1 MENFMRVQKLNALLL
16 VLVSLLFIAPLPF
29 AQESGYKVSGTI
41 NLGGNGWW
49 DYLAVDNTAHHL
61 FVSNG
66 NKVYIIDLKTDK
78 QIGEIDNLNG
88 VHGIAI
94 ANEFNKGFISNGRS
108 DTVSVFDLK
117 SFKVIADVHVTG
129 KNPDAIAYDPYS
141 KRVFTFNGRSSN
153 ATAID
158 AKTDKV
164 VGTITLDG
172 KPEFAV
178 SNGKGKMYVNIE
190 SKSEITEFN
199 PKNLKILHN
208 WSIAPGES
216 PSGLAIDIKNNR
228 LFAGCDNK
236 MMVVVDANSGKV
248 IATPKIGDGVDAC
261 SYDPE
266 THFAFSSCGEGVLS
280 VIKEVSPNK
289 FENIDNV
296 KTMKRART
304 MELDESTHNIY
315 MSTLIPD
322 KKNSENFGVIIL
334 KRK

>member
-1 MENFMRVQKLNALLL
+1 MRAQKLIIILLALA
-16 VLVSLLFIAPLPF
+16 SLLFTAPFSF
-29 AQESGYKVSGTI
+29 AQASGYSITGTI
-41 NLGGNGWW
+41 NIGGNGWW
-49 DYLAVDNTAHHL
+49 DYLSIDNAGHHL

-66 NKVYIIDLKTDK
+66 NKVHIIDLKTDK

-108 DTVSVFDLK
+108 DTVTVFDLK
-117 SFKVIADVHVTG
+117 TFKVIADIHVTG

-153 ATAID
+153 VTAID
-158 AKTDKV
+158 AKIDKV

-172 KPEFAV
+172 RPEFAV

-199 PKNLKILHN
+199 PKTLKVLHT
-208 WSIAPGES
+208 WSIAPGED
-216 PSGLAIDIKNNR
+216 PSGLAIDVKNNR
-228 LFAGCDNK
+228 LFAGCHNK
-236 MMVVVDANSGKV
+236 MMVVVDANTGKV
-248 IATPKIGDGVDAC
+248 IATPKIGEGVDAC
-261 SYDPE
+261 GYDPA

-296 KTMKRART
+296 KTIRRART

-315 MSTLIPD
+315 MSTLVPGKD
-322 KKNSENFGVIIL
+322 NKDSFGVVIL

>member
-1 MENFMRVQKLNALLL
+1 MRAQKRNIFLIALASLFL
-16 VLVSLLFIAPLPF
+16 VVPLSF
-29 AQESGYKVSGTI
+29 AQTSGYSVTGTI
-41 NLGGNGWW
+41 DLGGNGWW
-49 DYLAVDNTAHHL
+49 DYLSIDNAAHHL

-66 NKVYIIDLKTDK
+66 NKVHIIDLKTNK
-78 QIGEIDNLNG
+78 QIGEIDNLHG

-108 DTVSVFDLK
+108 DTVTVFNLET
-117 SFKVIADVHVTG
+117 FKVIANVHVTG
-129 KNPDAIAYDPYS
+129 RNPDAIAYDPYS

-178 SNGKGKMYVNIE
+178 SNGKGNMYVNIE

-199 PKNLKILHN
+199 PKTLKILHT

-236 MMVVVDANSGKV
+236 MMVVVDANNGKV
-248 IATPKIGDGVDAC
+248 IATPKIGEGVDAC
-261 SYDPE
+261 RYDPE

-280 VIKEVSPNK
+280 VIKEISPNK

-296 KTMKRART
+296 KTVRRART

-315 MSTLIPD
+315 MSTLVPGKD
-322 KKNSENFGVIIL
+322 NKDSFGVVIL

>member
-1 MENFMRVQKLNALLL
+1 MRAQKLNVLLH
-16 VLVSLLFIAPLPF
+16 VLISLLFIAPLSF
-29 AQESGYKVSGTI
+29 AQSSGYSVSGTI
-41 NLGGNGWW
+41 NIGGNGWW
-49 DYLAVDNTAHHL
+49 DYLSIDNSGHHL
-61 FVSNG
+61 FISNG
-66 NKVYIIDLKTDK
+66 NKVHIIDLKTDK
-78 QIGEIDNLNG
+78 QIGKINNLNG

-108 DTVSVFDLK
+108 NKVTVFDLK
-117 SFKVIADVHVTG
+117 TFKVIADVHVTG

-178 SNGKGKMYVNIE
+178 SNGKGNMYVNIE
-190 SKSEITEFN
+190 SKSKITEFN
-199 PKNLKILHN
+199 PKTLKVLHT

-228 LFAGCDNK
+228 LFAGCHNK
-236 MMVVVDANSGKV
+236 MMVVVDANTGKV
-248 IATPKIGDGVDAC
+248 IATPKIGEGVDAC
-261 SYDPE
+261 MYDPE

-296 KTMKRART
+296 KTMRRART
-304 MELDESTHNIY
+304 MELDESTHDIY

-322 KKNSENFGVIIL
+322 KDNKENFGVLLL

>member
-1 MENFMRVQKLNALLL
+1 MENFMRAQKRNILLL
-16 VLVSLLFIAPLPF
+16 AIASLFLIAPLSYSQ
-29 AQESGYKVSGTI
+29 ASGYSVAGTI
-41 NLGGNGWW
+41 SIGGNGWW
-49 DYLAVDNTAHHL
+49 DYLAIDNSAHHL

-66 NKVYIIDLKTDK
+66 NKVQIIDLKTDK
-78 QIGEIDNLNG
+78 KISEIDNLNG

-108 DTVSVFDLK
+108 DTVTVFDLK
-117 SFKVIADVHVTG
+117 TFKVIADVHVSG

-190 SKSEITEFN
+190 SKSEITVFN
-199 PKNLKILHN
+199 PKTLKVLHT

-216 PSGLAIDIKNNR
+216 PSGLAIDVKNNR
-228 LFAGCDNK
+228 IFAGCDNK
-236 MMVVVDANSGKV
+236 MMVVVDANRRRSGCLQ
-248 IATPKIGDGVDAC
+248 I
-261 SYDPE
+261 
-266 THFAFSSCGEGVLS
+266 
-280 VIKEVSPNK
+280 
-289 FENIDNV
+289 
-296 KTMKRART
+296 
-304 MELDESTHNIY
+304 
-315 MSTLIPD
+315 
-322 KKNSENFGVIIL
+322 
-334 KRK
+334 

>member
-1 MENFMRVQKLNALLL
+1 MRAQKLNILLL
-16 VLVSLLFIAPLPF
+16 VLISLLFIAPLSF
-29 AQESGYKVSGTI
+29 AQSSGYSVSGTI
-41 NLGGNGWW
+41 NIGGNGWW
-49 DYLAVDNTAHHL
+49 DYLSIDNSGHNL
-61 FVSNG
+61 FISNG
-66 NKVYIIDLKTDK
+66 NKVHIIDLKTDK
-78 QIGEIDNLNG
+78 QIGKIDNLNG

-94 ANEFNKGFISNGRS
+94 ANESNKGFISNGRS
-108 DTVSVFDLK
+108 NTITVFDLK
-117 SFKVIADVHVTG
+117 TFKVIADVHVTG

-178 SNGKGKMYVNIE
+178 SNGKGNMYVNIE

-199 PKNLKILHN
+199 PKTLKVLHT
-208 WSIAPGES
+208 WSIAPGQR

-228 LFAGCDNK
+228 LFAGCHNK
-236 MMVVVDANSGKV
+236 MMVVVDANTGKV
-248 IATPKIGDGVDAC
+248 IATPKIGEGVDAC
-261 SYDPE
+261 MYDPE

-296 KTMKRART
+296 KTMRRART
-304 MELDESTHNIY
+304 MELDESTHDIY

-322 KKNSENFGVIIL
+322 KDNKENFGVLWL

>member
-1 MENFMRVQKLNALLL
+1 M
-16 VLVSLLFIAPLPF
+16 
-29 AQESGYKVSGTI
+29 
-41 NLGGNGWW
+41 
-49 DYLAVDNTAHHL
+49 
-61 FVSNG
+61 
-66 NKVYIIDLKTDK
+66 
-78 QIGEIDNLNG
+78 
-88 VHGIAI
+88 HGIAI

-108 DTVSVFDLK
+108 DTVTVFNLK
-117 SFKVIADVHVTG
+117 TFKVIANVHVTG

-199 PKNLKILHN
+199 PKTLKILHT

-236 MMVVVDANSGKV
+236 MMVVVDANNGKV
-248 IATPKIGDGVDAC
+248 IATSKIGEGVDAC
-261 SYDPE
+261 KYDPE

-280 VIKEVSPNK
+280 VIKEISPNK

-296 KTMKRART
+296 KTVRRART

-315 MSTLIPD
+315 MSTLVPGKD
-322 KKNSENFGVIIL
+322 NKDSFGVVIL

>member
-1 MENFMRVQKLNALLL
+1 MRAQKLIIILLALA
-16 VLVSLLFIAPLPF
+16 SLLFIAPFSF
-29 AQESGYKVSGTI
+29 AQASGYSITGTI
-41 NLGGNGWW
+41 NIGGNGWW
-49 DYLAVDNTAHHL
+49 DYLSIDNAGHHL

-66 NKVYIIDLKTDK
+66 NKVHIIDLKTDK

-108 DTVSVFDLK
+108 DTVTVFDLK
-117 SFKVIADVHVTG
+117 TFKVIADIHVTG

-178 SNGKGKMYVNIE
+178 SNGKGNMYVNIE

-199 PKNLKILHN
+199 PKTLKVLHT

-228 LFAGCDNK
+228 LFAGCHNK
-236 MMVVVDANSGKV
+236 MMVVVDANTGKV
-248 IATPKIGDGVDAC
+248 IATPKIGEGVDAC
-261 SYDPE
+261 MYDPE

-296 KTMKRART
+296 KTMRRART
-304 MELDESTHNIY
+304 MELDESTHDIY

-322 KKNSENFGVIIL
+322 KDNKENFGVLLL

>member
-1 MENFMRVQKLNALLL
+1 MRAQKLIIILLALA
-16 VLVSLLFIAPLPF
+16 SFLFIAPFSF
-29 AQESGYKVSGTI
+29 AQASGYSIAGTI
-41 NLGGNGWW
+41 NIGGNGWW
-49 DYLAVDNTAHHL
+49 DYLSIDNAGHHL

-66 NKVYIIDLKTDK
+66 NKVHIIDLKTDK

-108 DTVSVFDLK
+108 DTVTVFDLK
-117 SFKVIADVHVTG
+117 TFKVIADIHVTG

-141 KRVFTFNGRSSN
+141 KRVFAFNGRSSN

-158 AKTDKV
+158 AKNDKV
-164 VGTITLDG
+164 AGTITLDG

-199 PKNLKILHN
+199 PKTLKVLHT

-216 PSGLAIDIKNNR
+216 PSGLAIDLKNNR

-236 MMVVVDANSGKV
+236 MMVVVDANTGKV
-248 IATPKIGDGVDAC
+248 IATPTIGKGVDAC
-261 SYDPE
+261 MFDPE
-266 THFAFSSCGEGVLS
+266 THFAFSSCGEGILS

-296 KTMKRART
+296 KTMRRART

-315 MSTLIPD
+315 MSTLVPGKD
-322 KKNSENFGVIIL
+322 KTESFGVVIL

>member
-1 MENFMRVQKLNALLL
+1 MRAQKRNILLL
-16 VLVSLLFIAPLPF
+16 AIAALFVIAPLSF
-29 AQESGYKVSGTI
+29 CQTSGYSVAETI
-41 NLGGNGWW
+41 ELGGNSWW
-49 DYLAVDNTAHHL
+49 DYLGIDNSAHHL

-66 NKVYIIDLKTDK
+66 DKVDIIDLKADK
-78 QIGEIDNLNG
+78 KIGEIDKLNG

-108 DTVSVFDLK
+108 DTVTVFNLK
-117 SFKVIADVHVTG
+117 TFKVIANVHVTG

-153 ATAID
+153 ATAVD

-199 PKNLKILHN
+199 PTTLKILHT

-216 PSGLAIDIKNNR
+216 PSGLAIDLKNNR
-228 LFAGCDNK
+228 LFAGCDNE
-236 MMVVVDANSGKV
+236 MMVVVDATSGKV
-248 IATPKIGDGVDAC
+248 IATPDIGKGVDAC
-261 SYDPE
+261 RYDPE

-280 VIKEVSPNK
+280 VIKEVSTNK

-315 MSTLIPD
+315 MSTLIPGKD
-322 KKNSENFGVIIL
+322 KTESFGVVIL

>member
-1 MENFMRVQKLNALLL
+1 MRAQKRNIFLMALASLFL
-16 VLVSLLFIAPLPF
+16 VVPLSF
-29 AQESGYKVSGTI
+29 GQTSGYSVTGTI
-41 NLGGNGWW
+41 DLGGNNWW
-49 DYLAVDNTAHHL
+49 DYLSIDNAAHHL

-66 NKVYIIDLKTDK
+66 NKVHIIDLKTNK
-78 QIGEIDNLNG
+78 QIGEIDNLHG

-108 DTVSVFDLK
+108 DTVTVFNLK
-117 SFKVIADVHVTG
+117 TFKVIANVHVTG
-129 KNPDAIAYDPYS
+129 RNPDAIAYDPYS

-178 SNGKGKMYVNIE
+178 SNGKGNMYVNIE

-199 PKNLKILHN
+199 PKTLKILHT

-236 MMVVVDANSGKV
+236 MMVVVDANNGKV
-248 IATPKIGDGVDAC
+248 IATSKIGEGVDAC
-261 SYDPE
+261 KYDPE

-280 VIKEVSPNK
+280 VIKEISPNK

-296 KTMKRART
+296 KTVRRART

-315 MSTLIPD
+315 MSTLVPGKD
-322 KKNSENFGVIIL
+322 NKDSFGVVIL

>member
-1 MENFMRVQKLNALLL
+1 MRAQKGNILLL
-16 VLVSLLFIAPLPF
+16 ALASLLVIVPLSF
-29 AQESGYKVSGTI
+29 AQVSGYSVAGTI
-41 NLGGNGWW
+41 ELGGNSWW
-49 DYLAVDNTAHHL
+49 DYLGIDNSAQHL

-66 NKVYIIDLKTDK
+66 NKVHIIDLKTDK

-108 DTVSVFDLK
+108 DTVTVFDLK
-117 SFKVIADVHVTG
+117 AFKVIANVHVTG
-129 KNPDAIAYDPYS
+129 KNPDAITYDPYS

-158 AKTDKV
+158 AKTDRV

-199 PKNLKILHN
+199 PKTLKILHI
-208 WSIAPGES
+208 WSIAPGEG

-228 LFAGCDNK
+228 LFAGCHNK
-236 MMVVVDANSGKV
+236 TMVVIDANTGKV
-248 IATPKIGDGVDAC
+248 IATPKIGEGVDAC

-280 VIKEVSPNK
+280 VIKEASPNK

-315 MSTLIPD
+315 LSTLVPGKD
-322 KKNSENFGVIIL
+322 NKDSFGVIIL